1 MNQEFF
7 VLELAHAADGHVKR
21 IRISYKAIG
30 YVLLSLFALIAL
42 ALVGCSSYL
51 RMTWKVANY
60 DALRAD
66 FNHLRRRYQELQRVS
81 HQHTEQLA
89 SLETLASEVSV
100 AYGLNQEMKNEGL
113 DVDNDALTPNV
124 KESIEEYNFLRSAS
138 YGGIYRQYAH
148 QWQTHA
154 RPSLWPV
161 EGTIRSAFGVRSDPF
176 SGEGAFHTGIDLA
189 APRGTPVQST
199 ADGVIAT
206 VGWSGGYG
214 RLLVVDHGNGVE
226 TYYAHLSRFLVL
238 PGQEVSRGQVIAL
251 SGGTGHSTGPHLHYE
266 VRLHGTPVNPYSFLP
281 RIQVSRTAT
290 VARSDLGL

>member
-7 VLELAHAADGHVKR
+7 VLELAHAAEGHVKR

-42 ALVGCSSYL
+42 ALVGCSSYV

-66 FNHLRRRYQELQRVS
+66 FNHLRTRYRELQRVS

-89 SLETLASEVSV
+89 SLENLASEVSV

-113 DVDNDALTPNV
+113 HVDNSALTPNV

-138 YGGIYRQYAH
+138 YGGIYRQYPH

-161 EGTIRSAFGVRSDPF
+161 EGTIRSAFGARSDPF

-238 PGQEVSRGQVIAL
+238 PGQEVRRGQVIAL

-281 RIQVSRTAT
+281 RLQVSRTAT